1 MDCTCDYIL
10 PTQPNWEQHY
20 ENCRVKWNTRENSEC
35 QQNNDGTLP
44 LRNAHL
50 LKLDCDIL
58 YHMGLD
64 TQTHNLRDMFG
75 DVKFVCVGGTKYR
88 MKETA
93 KYMAQI
99 LDIQCDFTNIVKQA
113 HRFAMYKVGPILCLS
128 HGMGVPSMTIALEEL
143 LKILYYAKAKDP
155 IIFRLGTSGGIGVDP
170 GTVVISSSGLS
181 DTLEPCYKLA
191 ILGRERK
198 FPCDFDKRLNQELM
212 SVAVDEDFK
221 TVIGV
226 TLCANNFYRGEARTD
241 GAFCD
246 YSDADK
252 QEFLQKLVQLGVT
265 NMEMESTAFAAF
277 TREAGVRSAL
287 VCVTFLDR
295 LLGDQVTPDKEVLA
309 EWQQRPAKI
318 VGNYILKYYKK

>member
-75 DVKFVCVGGTKYR
+75 DVK
-88 MKETA
+88 
-93 KYMAQI
+93 
-99 LDIQCDFTNIVKQA
+99 
-113 HRFAMYKVGPILCLS
+113 